1 MHPIYKF
8 GSEAQRSELLP
19 RLGSGELVGCFGLTE
34 PNAGSNP
41 GGLETVATPQPG
53 GDFVLNGSK
62 MWCVAAAAWGANPSP
77 RSHCLPLCAAGSR
90 MPRSPTSS

>member
-8 GSEAQRSELLP
+8 GSEAQKDELLP
-19 RLGSGELVGCFGLTE
+19 PLGRGELVGCFGLTE

-41 GGLETVATPQPG
+41 GGLETIAAPQPG

-62 MWCVAAAAWGANPSP
+62 IWCVPP
-77 RSHCLPLCAAGSR
+77 RGGLLQR
-90 MPRSPTSS
+90 RS